1 MCHPV
6 DSVSVQM
13 KPLICVPGVSE
24 GAATRTLLKSEA
36 SRTPS
41 YTSDVPQT
49 SDTCIAGHITAS
61 QGQVAQI
68 GRAIA
73 WITQNFRDKLNIN
86 ELAEEAGMNSSSLH
100 EHFRRVTGMT
110 PLQFQKQLRLQDAR
124 VLMLI
129 EDMDATTAAFSVG
142 YESASQ
148 FNREYRRRFGAPP
161 ARDIASLRGSRGI
174 ALTA

>member
-1 MCHPV
+1 
-6 DSVSVQM
+6 
-13 KPLICVPGVSE
+13 
-24 GAATRTLLKSEA
+24 
-36 SRTPS
+36 
-41 YTSDVPQT
+41 
-49 SDTCIAGHITAS
+49 
-61 QGQVAQI
+61 
-68 GRAIA
+68 
-73 WITQNFRDKLNIN
+73 
-86 ELAEEAGMNSSSLH
+86 MNSSSLH

-161 ARDIASLRGSRGI
+161 GRDIASLRGSRGI